1 MRRLADVVVRWPWAV
16 IGVWIAIAVALP
28 LTFPSLN
35 EMAQRNPLAIL
46 PGDAPSSV
54 AARQMTEAFH
64 ESGSDNLLVVAFIND
79 DGLKPADENTYRK
92 VVDALR
98 DDVTDVVMVQDFITT
113 KQLRPFLTSKDKTT
127 WVLPVGLAGELGT
140 PRAYESFNRVS
151 DIVEHTVP
159 DGPLAVYVTGPAATV
174 ADLTVAGEQD
184 RMPIE
189 IAIAVLVLLVLLVV
203 YRNPITM
210 LLPLAAIGTSLV
222 TAQAVVAGVSEFFG
236 LGVSNQSVIFL
247 SAMIAGAGTDY
258 AVFLISRYHDY
269 LRLGAD
275 LDDAVRRAMI
285 SIGKVITASA
295 ATVGITF
302 VGISFAKMGVFS
314 TIGVACAIGVGVA
327 FLAAM
332 TLLPAILVLAGPR
345 GWVKPR
351 RELTARFWRRSGARI
366 VRRPKTH
373 LVASLLALALLA
385 GAAGFVQYNYDDRKA
400 VGPSAPSSIGY
411 TALERHFPIS
421 QAVPEYILVQSP
433 RDLRTPQAL
442 ADLEQMAQRVSQLPD
457 IGLVS
462 GITRPTG
469 DVPPEFR
476 ATYQAG
482 IVGDRMAEGSAQIGE
497 RTGDLNRLA
506 SGADTLA
513 DSLADVR
520 GQINK
525 IAPSMQRLIDALSA
539 MRSQFGGDKLV
550 KQVEAAAQLVQ
561 SINAIGNEMGVN
573 FSAVR
578 DMFAWVGP
586 VLAALNGN
594 AVCDANPS
602 CSATRIQFQKLVD
615 ARNEGRLDQV
625 NTLAG
630 QLEEFGDQ
638 KSLNATVKQ
647 LNDTLSTFSSAVR
660 SMGLDRP
667 GGLQAGLT
675 QVRQGANRLA
685 DGSKQVAGG
694 VDQLVGQV
702 KLVGAGLDEAAAFLL
717 AMRNDAADPSMAGFN
732 IPSQILQLDDFKKA
746 AQVFISPDG
755 HSARYLVQTTLNPFS
770 AEAMDQVN
778 DITDAARSAQPNT
791 QLADAT
797 VTMGGFPAALRDT
810 RDYYEHDIRF
820 IIIMTVIVVLLILM
834 TLLRA
839 IVAPLYLIGSVVV
852 SYFAALGVGVLTFQ
866 YLLGQPLHWSVPPLA
881 FVVLVAVGA
890 DYNMLF
896 VSRMR
901 DESPHGMRYGVI
913 RTLGSTGGVITAAG
927 LIFAASV
934 GGLLFSSIG
943 MVIQGGFV
951 IATGILL
958 DTFVVRTLTVPA
970 IASLLGRANWWPS
983 RPYAVAGA
991 GPARARDVCETTKQ
1005 AKPDNDFKQS
1015 DSTSITDEK

>member
-1 MRRLADVVVRWPWAV
+1 MRRLADLVVRWPWAV

-35 EMAQRNPLAIL
+35 EMAQRHPLAIL
-46 PGDAPSSV
+46 PSDAPSSV

-64 ESGSDNLLVVAFIND
+64 ESGSDNLLVVAFINET
-79 DGLKPADENTYRK
+79 GLKPADEATYRK

-113 KQLRPFLTSKDKTT
+113 PQLRPFLTSKDKTT

-140 PRAYESFNRVS
+140 PRAYESYNRVA
-151 DIVEHTVP
+151 DVVKHNAGA
-159 DGPLAVYVTGPAATV
+159 DGPLTVHVTGPAATV

-189 IAIAVLVLLVLLVV
+189 IAIGVLVLLVLLLV
-203 YRNPITM
+203 YRNPVTM

-222 TAQAVVAGVSEFFG
+222 TAQALVAGVSQLFG

-269 LRLGAD
+269 LRQGAD
-275 LDDAVRRAMI
+275 FDDAVKRALI

-302 VGISFAKMGVFS
+302 LGISFAKMGVFS

-327 FLAAM
+327 FLAAV

-351 RELTARFWRRSGARI
+351 RELTARFWRRSGIRI
-366 VRRPKTH
+366 VRRPKAH
-373 LVASLLALALLA
+373 LVASLLVLAILA
-385 GAAGFVQYNYDDRKA
+385 GCAGLVRYNYDDRKA
-400 VGPSAPSSIGY
+400 LGPSAPSSIGY
-411 TALERHFPIS
+411 AALERHFPIS

-442 ADLEQMAQRVSQLPD
+442 ADLEQMAQRISQLPN

-462 GITRPTG
+462 GLTRPTG
-469 DVPPEFR
+469 VVPQEFR

-482 IVGDRMAEGSAQIGE
+482 IVGDRMAAGSAVISDN
-497 RTGDLNRLA
+497 TKDLNRLEK
-506 SGADTLA
+506 GAGTLA
-513 DSLADVR
+513 ASLGDVR
-520 GQINK
+520 AQINR
-525 IAPSMQRLIDALSA
+525 IAPSMQRLIDAFSS
-539 MRSQFGGDKLV
+539 MRTQFGGDRLV
-550 KQVEAAAQLVQ
+550 RDVETAAKLVQ
-561 SINAIGNEMGVN
+561 SINALGNAMGVN
-573 FSAVR
+573 FSTVK

-586 VLAALNGN
+586 VLTALNGN
-594 AVCDANPS
+594 AICDANPS
-602 CSATRIQFQKLVD
+602 CSDTRIQFQKLVA
-615 ARNEGRLDQV
+615 ARDDGSLGRIND
-625 NTLAG
+625 LAG
-630 QLEEFGDQ
+630 QLQGFGDKQ
-638 KSLNATVKQ
+638 TLNATVKQ
-647 LNDTLSTFSSAVR
+647 LNGALSNFSSAVR

-675 QVRQGANRLA
+675 QVKQDANRLA
-685 DGSKQVAGG
+685 DGSRQVAGG

-702 KLVGAGLDEAAAFLL
+702 KLMGDGLDEAAAFLL
-717 AMRNDAADPSMAGFN
+717 AMRTNAADPSMAGFN
-732 IPSQILQLDDFKKA
+732 LPAQILQLDEFKA
-746 AQVFISPDG
+746 AAKIFISPDG

-770 AEAMDQVN
+770 AEAMDQVKEIS
-778 DITDAARSAQPNT
+778 DTARGAQPNT

-797 VTMGGFPAALRDT
+797 ISMGGFPAALRDT
-810 RDYYEHDIRF
+810 RDYYQHDIRF
-820 IIIMTVIVVLLILM
+820 IIAVTLVVVLLILM
-834 TLLRA
+834 ALLRA
-839 IVAPLYLIGSVVV
+839 IVAPLYLVGSVVI
-852 SYFAALGVGVLTFQ
+852 SYFAALGIGVLTFQ
-866 YLLGQPLHWSVPPLA
+866 YLLGQQLHWSVPPLA

-890 DYNMLF
+890 DYNMLL

-901 DESPHGMRYGVI
+901 DESLHSMRYGII

-934 GGLLFSSIG
+934 GGLLFSSITT
-943 MVIQGGFV
+943 VVQGGFV
-951 IATGILL
+951 IGVGILL
-958 DTFVVRTLTVPA
+958 DTFVVRTITVPA
-970 IASLLGRANWWPS
+970 MATLVGRANWWPS
-983 RPYAVAGA
+983 RLS
-991 GPARARDVCETTKQ
+991 AR
-1005 AKPDNDFKQS
+1005 P
-1015 DSTSITDEK
+1015 